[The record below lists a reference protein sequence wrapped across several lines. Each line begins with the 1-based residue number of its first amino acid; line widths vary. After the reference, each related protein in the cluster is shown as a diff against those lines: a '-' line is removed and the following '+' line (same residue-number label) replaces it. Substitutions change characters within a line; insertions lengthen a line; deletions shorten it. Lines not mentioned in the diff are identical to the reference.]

1 MNIFRYLCFNKKKS
15 SVKPIP
21 YNCAGAIFTNGTHI
35 LAGYQPNKKSP
46 FISGIGGR
54 MEEGEKFIETAI
66 RESIEEILD
75 IKVVP
80 RKLIE
85 DIMKNVEFKKTIEN
99 DSYSIVIY
107 SFEDLFKMIKITS
120 SHIKNSPIYKNIP
133 SDLEELI
140 FQRFPSKESEIS
152 QLCILPIVNHSH
164 NLPLIDI
171 NLLKDILILQ
181 GSKKACI

>member
-1 MNIFRYLCFNKKKS
+1 MNLFRYLCFNKE
-15 SVKPIP
+15 KPSIKP
-21 YNCAGAIFTNGTHI
+21 VSYNCAGAIFTNGTHI
-35 LAGYQPNKKSP
+35 LAGYQPNKKTP

-54 MEEGEKFIETAI
+54 MEESEKFIETAI

-75 IKVVP
+75 IKIVP

-85 DIMKNVEFKKTIEN
+85 DIIKNVEFKKTIEN

-107 SFEDLFKMIKITS
+107 TFEDLFKILEIVS
-120 SHIKNSPIYKNIP
+120 SHIKASPIYKKIP

-164 NLPLIDI
+164 TLPLVDI

-181 GSKKACI
+181 GSKTS